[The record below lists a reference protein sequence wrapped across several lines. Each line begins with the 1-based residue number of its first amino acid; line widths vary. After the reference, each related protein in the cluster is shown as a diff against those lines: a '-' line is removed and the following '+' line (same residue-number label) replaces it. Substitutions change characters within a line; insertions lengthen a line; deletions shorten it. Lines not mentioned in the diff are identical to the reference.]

1 VAMLSFSNFGAHKHP
16 SAVKMRRATEI
27 LHRDHPDLIAD
38 GEMQADTAVVESI
51 LRGTYPWS
59 RLDQPANILVFP
71 ELQSA
76 NIAYKLIWRLA
87 DAEAIG
93 PVLLGM
99 GRPVHVLQRG
109 VEVSDIVNMA
119 TLCVLDAQVLERS
132 RLQG

>member
-1 VAMLSFSNFGAHKHP
+1 M
-16 SAVKMRRATEI
+16 
-27 LHRDHPDLIAD
+27 
-38 GEMQADTAVVESI
+38 ESI